1 MALEQAVSL
10 SSTRFRN
17 LTTFP
22 QNPNFI
28 PKFKLPVSTTLSSKP
43 IHRNFNLKC
52 SNSIT
57 NNGAASY
64 PKPPEISWNKD
75 LSNSVNLIGFVA
87 NPVEIKHLPSGKV
100 VAWTRL
106 SVKKNAS
113 QMSWI
118 HLTFWDELA
127 HVASQHVQKGHQIHV
142 SGRLVTDTVDSL
154 DGKQQT
160 YYKVVAQQLN
170 FIDRSDAPVRS
181 HDQDFDFIMSDD
193 NGKKASY
200 ASNGTTGSVVEL
212 WQAFFANPG
221 EWWDNRRN
229 KRNPKAPDFKHKD
242 TGEALWIDGRST
254 PPWVKSQ
261 LEILDMRMGSYTGQ
275 NGRMPVD
282 MVRADEMLSF

>member
-1 MALEQAVSL
+1 
-10 SSTRFRN
+10 
-17 LTTFP
+17 
-22 QNPNFI
+22 
-28 PKFKLPVSTTLSSKP
+28 
-43 IHRNFNLKC
+43 LKC

-142 SGRLVTDTVDSL
+142 SGRLVTDTVDSV

-160 YYKVVAQQLN
+160 YYKV
-170 FIDRSDAPVRS
+170 
-181 HDQDFDFIMSDD
+181 
-193 NGKKASY
+193 
-200 ASNGTTGSVVEL
+200 
-212 WQAFFANPG
+212 FFFFCNCCL
-221 EWWDNRRN
+221 
-229 KRNPKAPDFKHKD
+229 F
-242 TGEALWIDGRST
+242 
-254 PPWVKSQ
+254 
-261 LEILDMRMGSYTGQ
+261 
-275 NGRMPVD
+275 
-282 MVRADEMLSF
+282 

>member
-1 MALEQAVSL
+1 MALEQTVSL

-17 LTTFP
+17 LTSFP

-28 PKFKLPVSTTLSSKP
+28 PKFKFPSKTTHK
-43 IHRNFNLKC
+43 NFNVKLKLNC

-64 PKPPEISWNKD
+64 PKPAEISWNKD

-87 NPVEIKHLPSGKV
+87 NPIEIKHLPSGKV

-142 SGRLVTDTVDSL
+142 SGRLVTDTVDTV

-160 YYKVVAQQLN
+160 YYKV
-170 FIDRSDAPVRS
+170 
-181 HDQDFDFIMSDD
+181 
-193 NGKKASY
+193 
-200 ASNGTTGSVVEL
+200 
-212 WQAFFANPG
+212 FF
-221 EWWDNRRN
+221 
-229 KRNPKAPDFKHKD
+229 
-242 TGEALWIDGRST
+242 L
-254 PPWVKSQ
+254 
-261 LEILDMRMGSYTGQ
+261 
-275 NGRMPVD
+275 
-282 MVRADEMLSF
+282 